1 MSFTLW
7 WFALLG
13 ILAPFRAAE
22 VYSGVGD
29 DPPAALAFELR
40 LVFEELRRTA
50 AGGALH
56 FKYVVRFPVPLVL
69 PGTSDHSVLPLMNEQ
84 QPITHESL

>member
-13 ILAPFRAAE
+13 VPTPFRAAE

-29 DPPAALAFELR
+29 DLPAVFALELW
-40 LVFEELRRTA
+40 LVFEELRRAA
-50 AGGALH
+50 AGGTLH
-56 FKYVVRFPVPLVL
+56 FKYVVRFPVSLVL
-69 PGTSDHSVLPLMNEQ
+69 SGTSDHSVLPLLGTCNKKA
-84 QPITHESL
+84 